1 MFFFYNVLKKLRQL
15 CAEVFF
21 RNLTKVSLQ
30 MREGQAECM
39 KKLVSQTI
47 TLPAFFIKL
56 PVSVF
61 TVSHKGISP
70 GGQMRPD
77 LMSSSCNQSY
87 LQKCC
92 PSIAA
97 KRCVHSLY
105 RLGILNF
112 IFIYSNLVASGV
124 FF

>member
-1 MFFFYNVLKKLRQL
+1 
-15 CAEVFF
+15 
-21 RNLTKVSLQ
+21 
-30 MREGQAECM
+30 
-39 KKLVSQTI
+39 
-47 TLPAFFIKL
+47 
-56 PVSVF
+56 
-61 TVSHKGISP
+61 
-70 GGQMRPD
+70 MRPD

-124 FF
+124 FFLKLAPGYASVPFKHTFYDTKIILMDGPVMKKL

>member
-56 PVSVF
+56 L
-61 TVSHKGISP
+61 SP
-70 GGQMRPD
+70 
-77 LMSSSCNQSY
+77 Y
-87 LQKCC
+87 LLS
-92 PSIAA
+92 PIRGYPREA
-97 KRCVHSLY
+97 RCA
-105 RLGILNF
+105 RI
-112 IFIYSNLVASGV
+112 
-124 FF
+124 